1 MIDPK
6 KLEERETWHKIV
18 VKVIQWKSDQ
28 TNLSILKTAE
38 KISLP
43 EWRTYRSH
51 ILKTNS
57 NDRTK
62 ALKKLENAQKR
73 IKSLGGFA

>member
-28 TNLSILKTAE
+28 TNLSILKT
-38 KISLP
+38 
-43 EWRTYRSH
+43 
-51 ILKTNS
+51 NS